1 MANFVNNSRTN
12 LVNVSCN
19 LCGGEAATVLFAATD
34 KLDSQPDTFACT
46 SPGHGEHYQIVRCRQ
61 CGLRY
66 SSPRPNEE
74 LLNAEYQQ
82 VEDPMYERELEG
94 RLTTFHRN
102 LKFVESFCRTG
113 TILDI
118 GTGMGTFLYLAKRN
132 GWNVNGIEPSHWSA
146 QKAEELY
153 GLQINIGGY
162 SLAPKIH
169 AQLDVVTMW
178 DVIEHVSDPL
188 NTLQVC
194 NQVLKPG
201 GKLIFSTVDAGSAY
215 ARITG
220 KAWPWLMKMHLY
232 YFDRQTMAAY
242 LRKAGFQTLQIRTY
256 RHTISANYL
265 AYKLR
270 AIGGAL
276 PPIAAALLNT
286 RMLSGCQITF
296 ALGDFMK
303 VVAVK
308 PVQPD

>member
-1 MANFVNNSRTN
+1 MYNSRIP
-12 LVNVSCN
+12 LVDVSCN
-19 LCGGEAATVLFAATD
+19 LCGGEDTVVLFAATAR
-34 KLDSQPDTFACT
+34 LDSKLDTFACT
-46 SPGHGEHYQIVRCRQ
+46 SPGHGEHYQVVRCRQ

-74 LLNAEYQQ
+74 RLNAEYQQ

-94 RLTTFHRN
+94 RLTTFRRN
-102 LKFVESFCRTG
+102 LKLVETFCKPG
-113 TILDI
+113 TVLDI
-118 GTGMGTFLYLAKRN
+118 GAGMGVFLHLAQLN
-132 GWNVNGIEPSHWSA
+132 GWIVNGIEPSRWSA

-162 SLAPKIH
+162 NLAPKIH
-169 AQLDVVTMW
+169 TQLDVVTMW

-188 NTLQVC
+188 DTLQVC

-232 YFDRQTMAAY
+232 YFDRGTMAAY

-270 AIGGAL
+270 AIGGAWL
-276 PPIAAALLNT
+276 PIAAELLNT
-286 RMLSGCQITF
+286 RMLSGRQITF
-296 ALGDFMK
+296 ALGDFME
-303 VVAVK
+303 VVAAK
-308 PVQPD
+308 PAQPR

>member
-46 SPGHGEHYQIVRCRQ
+46 SPGHGEHYQIVRCGQ

-118 GTGMGTFLYLAKRN
+118 GTGMGTFLYLAKLN

>member
-1 MANFVNNSRTN
+1 M
-12 LVNVSCN
+12 
-19 LCGGEAATVLFAATD
+19 LFPATD
-34 KLDSQPDTFACT
+34 KLDSKTDTFACT
-46 SPGHGEHYQIVRCRQ
+46 SPGHGEHYQVVRCRQ

-74 LLNAEYQQ
+74 RLNAEYHQ

-94 RLTTFHRN
+94 RLTTFRRN
-102 LKFVESFCRTG
+102 LKLVETFCKAG
-113 TILDI
+113 TVLDI
-118 GTGMGTFLYLAKRN
+118 GAGMGVFLHLAQLN
-132 GWNVNGIEPSHWSA
+132 GWNVNGIEPSSWSA
-146 QKAEELY
+146 QKAKELY
-153 GLQINIGGY
+153 GLQIEVGGY
-162 SLAPKIH
+162 GLAAQIH
-169 AQLDVVTMW
+169 AELDVVTMW

-188 NTLQVC
+188 EALQVC

-215 ARITG
+215 ARFMG

-232 YFDRQTMAAY
+232 YFDRGTMAAY

-270 AIGGAL
+270 AIGGVWL
-276 PPIAAALLNT
+276 PIAAGILDT
-286 RMLSGCQITF
+286 RVLSAHQITF
-296 ALGDFMK
+296 ALGDFME

-308 PVQPD
+308 PVQPR

>member
-1 MANFVNNSRTN
+1 MNNSRTN

-46 SPGHGEHYQIVRCRQ
+46 SPGHGEHYQIVRCGQ

-118 GTGMGTFLYLAKRN
+118 GTGMGTFLYLAKLN

>member
-46 SPGHGEHYQIVRCRQ
+46 SPGHGEHYQIVRCGQ

-118 GTGMGTFLYLAKRN
+118 GTGMGTFLYLAKLN

-270 AIGGAL
+270 AIGGAWL
-276 PPIAAALLNT
+276 PIAAELLNT
-286 RMLSGCQITF
+286 RMLSGCQFTF
-296 ALGDFMK
+296 ALGDFME

-308 PVQPD
+308 PAQP